1 MSRTACRSTACKPAG
16 PSGGLARGPPR
27 PPIDLLPPLHLR
39 RRRFA
44 SGTGATG
51 KHRHDE
57 RAAPRSDGRRAS
69 VEAGSTT
76 VHPTG
81 LRACTPWPAAPP
93 TAVGGAAARRGGAWP
108 GSCCVGRR
116 DAGWTRRPRP
126 VGGRGRRDYGRW
138 RTDRGRSSGAQPR
151 ACRGAALRDMGRP
164 WCSSTTAHTPYSAWV
179 PAAARDRAG
188 LRVALGC

>member
-69 VEAGSTT
+69 VEAGSTADGRRRCCRAPWRGLARKLLCWPPRRWLDQAT
-76 VHPTG
+76 STG
-81 LRACTPWPAAPP
+81 GRARPARLWAVADGPRPLERRPAARVPRRSSARYG
-93 TAVGGAAARRGGAWP
+93 TAV
-108 GSCCVGRR
+108 V
-116 DAGWTRRPRP
+116 
-126 VGGRGRRDYGRW
+126 
-138 RTDRGRSSGAQPR
+138 
-151 ACRGAALRDMGRP
+151 L
-164 WCSSTTAHTPYSAWV
+164 
-179 PAAARDRAG
+179 
-188 LRVALGC
+188 

>member
-1 MSRTACRSTACKPAG
+1 VDSPEGHRVLRSTCFPPCTSAEDASHRAPA
-16 PSGGLARGPPR
+16 PP
-27 PPIDLLPPLHLR
+27 
-39 RRRFA
+39 A
-44 SGTGATG
+44 STGTTS
-51 KHRHDE
+51 
-57 RAAPRSDGRRAS
+57 APRRGRTVGGRRS
-69 VEAGSTT
+69 
-76 VHPTG
+76 
-81 LRACTPWPAAPP
+81 RPAAPP

-179 PAAARDRAG
+179 PAAARDRAASEGDRSIALPRTHAHAFG
-188 LRVALGC
+188 LRP